1 MGRSP
6 RDATVT
12 PLPVA
17 YEGADDAQIMDG
29 VRVGDG
35 RAVAA
40 LYDRYNALIF
50 SLALRMLGSREGA
63 EELVQEVFLRAW
75 RQAASYQPSLGKL
88 STWLLG
94 IARNLAVDE
103 LRRRGARP
111 QRADGESEE
120 QLASIATPA
129 GDDPA
134 AQAAQAAQRTEIRA
148 ALDALPPAQRR
159 VIEMAYY
166 GGLTQS
172 EIAAE
177 LGEPLGTVKTRMR
190 LGTQK
195 LRDLLREMNQ
205 VSG

>member
-1 MGRSP
+1 M
-6 RDATVT
+6 
-12 PLPVA
+12 
-17 YEGADDAQIMDG
+17 EG
-29 VRVGDG
+29 VRAGDG

-50 SLALRMLGSREGA
+50 SLGLRMLNDREGA

-75 RQAASYQPSLGKL
+75 RQAATYQPTLGRL

-111 QRADGESEE
+111 QKAEGDTDE
-120 QLASIATPA
+120 QLGALAAPETQ
-129 GDDPA
+129 DPA
-134 AQAAQAAQRTEIRA
+134 EQTSRSATREEIRA
-148 ALDALPPAQRR
+148 ALDTLPPPQRQ
-159 VIEMAYY
+159 VMDLAYY

-172 EIAAE
+172 EIAAQ

-195 LRDLLREMNQ
+195 LRELLQDMIQ
-205 VSG
+205 V